1 MTRFTIVALATAI
14 VFALSAGVISAGD
27 DDPAEVSRGAS

>member
-27 DDPAEVSRGAS
+27 DDPRRSRGGAS